1 VIPNQP
7 TLMRRV
13 LMKNV
18 RGQANQAIRLQFPNP
33 GRKMLAV
40 LIDEGLGRL
49 IHVGDIEIA
58 VDQHK
63 SIGRDIS
70 SAFQVSGDLALHRF
84 SRVACG
90 MAIS

>member
-1 VIPNQP
+1 
-7 TLMRRV
+7 MRRV
-13 LMKNV
+13 LMENV
-18 RGQANQAIRLQFPNP
+18 RGQANQAIRFHLSHP

-40 LIDEGLGRL
+40 LGHEGLGRL

-70 SAFQVSGDLALHRF
+70 GAFQMSGDLALDRF
-84 SRVACG
+84 GRVACG
-90 MAIS
+90 TAIS